1 MISAMIDHLPRML
14 ELRQAYPPSPRFEL
28 DGVLQQEVAKADIG
42 SKITPGM
49 RIAVGV
55 GSRGIANLSE
65 IVKVVL
71 GILKD
76 AGAKPF
82 LLPAM
87 GSHGGATPDGQ
98 QQVLAEYG
106 ITPATMGV
114 PFETSM
120 EVEEIGR
127 TSYGDP
133 VVFSAAAL
141 QADGVVV
148 INRIKPHTDFYGDL
162 GSGLQKMLAIG
173 FGKHVGAINIHAA
186 ASRVG
191 HEVAIRETAKVILST
206 VPVLCG
212 VAILEDQHHKT
223 AKVRAIKA
231 SDIPAQEAK
240 LLVEARSLMPRL
252 PFDEIDLLIV
262 DQLGKEISGSGM
274 DTNVIGRGVFGY
286 ISSLR
291 PTNTFKPHIS
301 RIFVRELSA
310 ATNGNGIGIGLAD
323 FTTTRAVNALNLK
336 YVYTNTLTSL
346 GLACAKIPIYFDT
359 DREVL
364 AKAIDS
370 LAAPSPEALRIVRIT
385 DTLNLDRML
394 ISEALEELVRSR
406 ADLEIVGAA
415 KTIEFDSAGNLL
427 PL

>member
-1 MISAMIDHLPRML
+1 MIAMIDPLPRML
-14 ELRQAYPPSPRFEL
+14 ELRQTYPASPSLEL
-28 DGVLQQEVAKADIG
+28 DALVRAGFAKADVS

-55 GSRGIANLSE
+55 GSRGIANLAE

-76 AGAKPF
+76 AGAEPF

-87 GSHGGATPDGQ
+87 GSHGGATPEGQ
-98 QQVLAEYG
+98 QRVLAEYG

-127 TSYGDP
+127 TSYGAP
-133 VVFSAAAL
+133 VVFSAPARK
-141 QADGVVV
+141 ADGVVI

-162 GSGLQKMLAIG
+162 GSGLQKMLVIG
-173 FGKHVGAINIHAA
+173 FGKHVGAINTHAA

-191 HEVAIRETAKVILST
+191 HEVAIRETAKVILGT

-223 AKVRAIKA
+223 ADVRVIEA
-231 SDIPAQEAK
+231 SEIPAREAQ
-240 LLVEARSLMPRL
+240 LLVEARSLMPQL

-262 DQLGKEISGSGM
+262 DQIGKEISGTGM

-286 ISSLR
+286 VSSLR
-291 PTNTFKPHIS
+291 PVGTVKPHIS
-301 RIFVRELSA
+301 RIFVRDLSA

-336 YVYTNTLTSL
+336 YVYTNALTSL

-359 DREVL
+359 DREVM

-370 LAAPSPEALRIVRIT
+370 LAASPETSRIVRIT
-385 DTLNLDRML
+385 DTLNLDRIV
-394 ISEALEELVRSR
+394 ISEPLAGVVQDRD
-406 ADLEIVGAA
+406 DLEIVGRA
-415 KTIEFDSAGNLL
+415 KEMEFDGAGNLL
-427 PL
+427 PF

>member
-1 MISAMIDHLPRML
+1 MITAMIDCLPRML
-14 ELRQAYPPSPRFEL
+14 ELGQAYPRSPRLEL
-28 DGVLQQEVAKADIG
+28 TGYLKEEFAKAG
-42 SKITPGM
+42 VSSKITPGV

-55 GSRGIANLSE
+55 GSRGITNLSE
-65 IVKVVL
+65 IVKAVL
-71 GILKD
+71 GILED

-98 QQVLAEYG
+98 QKVLAEYG
-106 ITPATMGV
+106 ITPAAMGV

-120 EVEEIGR
+120 EVEEIGM
-127 TSYGDP
+127 TPWGDP
-133 VVFSAAAL
+133 VVFSAPAL
-141 QADGVVV
+141 KADGVVV

-173 FGKHVGAINIHAA
+173 FGKHVGAINTHAT

-191 HEVAIRETAKVILST
+191 HEVAIRETAKVILGR

-223 AKVRAIKA
+223 AKARVIEAP
-231 SDIPAQEAK
+231 DIPAQEAQ

-252 PFDEIDLLIV
+252 PFDEMDLLIV
-262 DQLGKEISGSGM
+262 DQLGKEISGTGM

-286 ISSLR
+286 ISSLQSVSAL
-291 PTNTFKPHIS
+291 KPHIS
-301 RIFVRELSA
+301 RIFVRDLSA

-323 FTTTRAVNALNLK
+323 FTTTRAVKALNLN
-336 YVYTNTLTSL
+336 YVYTNALTSL
-346 GLACAKIPIYFDT
+346 GLPCAKIPMYFDT
-359 DREVL
+359 DREVI

-370 LAAPSPEALRIVRIT
+370 LAAASPEKVRIVRIT
-385 DTLNLDRML
+385 DTLNLDRLL
-394 ISEALEELVRSR
+394 ISEPLAELARGR
-406 ADLEIVGAA
+406 ADLEVVGAA
-415 KTIEFDSAGNLL
+415 KEIEFDGAGNLL
-427 PL
+427 PF